1 MLRDCGAL
9 KVILPEVDN
18 LFGVPQPAK
27 YHPEID
33 TGIHTLMCLSQAGKL
48 SLDPVVR
55 WAALV
60 HDVGKAITDKDK
72 WPSHFGHETLGLK
85 LQAEISL
92 RLKVP
97 NEFSQLAA
105 LVCEHHTKLHRV
117 TELRPQTLLN
127 LLQSMDAIR
136 RPQRLD
142 KFLLSCEADARGR
155 TGLEKRDYPQRQ
167 YLLDIL
173 DAVLALDIAGLL
185 EGRDG
190 QDQQADPRQLIQQH
204 RLRAITNKVAALA
217 GEP

>member
-1 MLRDCGAL
+1 M
-9 KVILPEVDN
+9 
-18 LFGVPQPAK
+18 
-27 YHPEID
+27 
-33 TGIHTLMCLSQAGKL
+33 
-48 SLDPVVR
+48 VR

-85 LQAEISL
+85 LQTEISL

-155 TGLEKRDYPQRQ
+155 TGFEEREYPQRQ
-167 YLLDIL
+167 YLLSIL
-173 DAVLALDIAGLL
+173 DAVRALDIAGLL

-190 QDQQADPRQLIQQH
+190 QDRQADPKQLIQQH
-204 RLRAITNKVAALA
+204 HLRAITNRVATLA
-217 GEP
+217 SQP

>member
-1 MLRDCGAL
+1 
-9 KVILPEVDN
+9 
-18 LFGVPQPAK
+18 
-27 YHPEID
+27 
-33 TGIHTLMCLSQAGKL
+33 
-48 SLDPVVR
+48 
-55 WAALV
+55 
-60 HDVGKAITDKDK
+60 
-72 WPSHFGHETLGLK
+72 
-85 LQAEISL
+85 
-92 RLKVP
+92 
-97 NEFSQLAA
+97 
-105 LVCEHHTKLHRV
+105 
-117 TELRPQTLLN
+117 
-127 LLQSMDAIR
+127 MDAIR